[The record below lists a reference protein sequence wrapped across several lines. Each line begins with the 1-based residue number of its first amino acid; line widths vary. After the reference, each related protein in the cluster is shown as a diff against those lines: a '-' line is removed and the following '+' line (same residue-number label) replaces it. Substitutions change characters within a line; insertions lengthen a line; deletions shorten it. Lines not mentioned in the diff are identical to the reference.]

1 MVDGMDAAPAGPA
14 LADLVLNGDGVSALV
29 ERSASA
35 VGMDERAFEELYAR
49 SYRRLVGQVY
59 AMCGNLAEAQDCVQE
74 AFISAWRHRRTL
86 DVDRSPETWVRVA
99 ASRLAISRWR
109 RARKALRPPDRALT
123 RDPVEESGVSH
134 LALVEALQKLPV
146 EQRRA
151 IVLHH
156 LCDMPVAV
164 IAAELGAPVGTV
176 KARLSR
182 GRAALA
188 VLLSDRFPE
197 ELSHG

>member
-1 MVDGMDAAPAGPA
+1 MDAATAA
-14 LADLVLNGDGVSALV
+14 LRCGEIVLDGDG
-29 ERSASA
+29 RSAVVEQSTTR
-35 VGMDERAFEELYAR
+35 VGMDERAFEELYALA
-49 SYRRLVGQVY
+49 YRRLVSQVY
-59 AMCGNLAEAQDCVQE
+59 AMCGDLAEAQDCVQE

-86 DVDRSPETWVRVA
+86 DLDRSPETWVRVT

-109 RARKALRPPDRALT
+109 RARKALRPPDRALAG
-123 RDPVEESGVSH
+123 REAVHEPGLAH

-156 LCDMPVAV
+156 LCDMPVAE
-164 IAAELGAPVGTV
+164 IAAELGAPTGTI

-188 VLLSDRFPE
+188 VLLSDRVVE
-197 ELSHG
+197 ELPRG

>member
-1 MVDGMDAAPAGPA
+1 
-14 LADLVLNGDGVSALV
+14 
-29 ERSASA
+29 
-35 VGMDERAFEELYAR
+35 MDERAFEELYAL

-59 AMCGNLAEAQDCVQE
+59 AICGDLAEAQDCVQE
-74 AFISAWRHRRTL
+74 AFICAWRHRRTL
-86 DVDRSPETWVRVA
+86 DADRAPETWVRVT

-123 RDPVEESGVSH
+123 RDAVPEPGVSH
-134 LALVEALQKLPV
+134 VALVEALQKLTV

-156 LCDMPVAV
+156 LGDMPVAE
-164 IAAELGAPVGTV
+164 IAAELGVPVGTV

-197 ELSHG
+197 ELPRG